1 MENWE
6 NLNKILTMERAA
18 SDRMI
23 LLSQQL
29 IAHSLNGEKNEAKK
43 LLKQGAVLNCFE
55 EHLTPLIACM
65 ESGHYD
71 LAKFYVRANASI
83 TYMPNPNFINALWY
97 ALINKKH
104 NFLELFIE
112 SKCPLT
118 RHPET
123 KNPCLIFATINSDL
137 QAVITLLRHYNI
149 KVNER
154 DGAGNTAIHHNV
166 AKENPS
172 NDDIEIGRLLIA
184 AGADTNL
191 PNLDG
196 KTPKDLAV
204 DFAARAML
212 LSGVLEETLPHKDEL
227 IESIENEVENNAQP
241 PEVKPGAKKL
251 KI

>member
-1 MENWE
+1 MENWN
-6 NLNKILTMERAA
+6 NLNKILTMEREA
-18 SDRMI
+18 SDRM
-23 LLSQQL
+23 LKLSQQL
-29 IAHSLNGEKNEAKK
+29 IAHSLSGEKNEAKK
-43 LLKQGAVLNCFE
+43 VLKQGAVLNCFE

-65 ESGHYD
+65 ESGHFE
-71 LAKFYVRANASI
+71 LAQFYVKANASI
-83 TYMPNPNFINALWY
+83 TYAPTSNFINALWY

-104 NFLELFIE
+104 KFLELFIN

-123 KNPCLIFATINSDL
+123 KNTCLIFATISSDL
-137 QAVITLLRHYNI
+137 PSVVALLSHYNI

-154 DGAGNTAIHHNV
+154 DGAGNTALHHNV

-227 IESIENEVENNAQP
+227 IESIENNVENATQ